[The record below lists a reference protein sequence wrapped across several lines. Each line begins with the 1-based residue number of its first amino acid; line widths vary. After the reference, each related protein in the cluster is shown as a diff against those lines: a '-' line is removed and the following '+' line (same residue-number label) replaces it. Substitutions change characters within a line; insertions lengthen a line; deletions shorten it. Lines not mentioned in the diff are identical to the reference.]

1 MTADLGALP
10 VGVGLLAEGRFQDA
24 LAPLRLALSMGDAAP
39 AAMLN
44 LAIAEDRAG
53 DQERGRRLMQQVAV
67 RIPIW
72 DEPILR
78 LAESLRATGEVS
90 AAQEAYERVLEL
102 NPVRQE
108 ALIALG
114 GLLLI
119 RGEPE
124 AARDLL
130 LRSCGI
136 ASDNAEAWNTLGL
149 ALSATGAPGLALSAF
164 LKAQALQPDRLDY
177 VLNGV
182 DVTLDANEGE
192 AELARLS
199 VACEQNALNPVMQMG
214 R

>member
-24 LAPLRLALSMGDAAP
+24 LAPLRLALSMDDAAP

-67 RIPIW
+67 RIPTW

-78 LAESLRATGEVS
+78 LAESWRATGEVS

-119 RGEPE
+119 RGWAEGGRAL
-124 AARDLL
+124 AA
-130 LRSCGI
+130 SSGG
-136 ASDNAEAWNTLGL
+136 N
-149 ALSATGAPGLALSAF
+149 ATG
-164 LKAQALQPDRLDY
+164 
-177 VLNGV
+177 NG
-182 DVTLDANEGE
+182 
-192 AELARLS
+192 
-199 VACEQNALNPVMQMG
+199 
-214 R
+214 